1 MKILIVDDLPDNVEL
16 LAQTLEDFDY
26 DVITAENGREA
37 IDRAISDLPD
47 LILLDVMMPDLD
59 GYSVCDILTSK
70 EEMVDIPIIMLTAKT
85 LPEDLKKGF
94 DVGAHD
100 YIKKPFEEVEL
111 IARVQAALKLKESRD
126 ALKSKNDE
134 LFGMAEQLKASNELL
149 FKDIEERKQLE
160 EELNI
165 KNKNL
170 AGLIRDSPV
179 ATIST
184 DLEGRVLTSN
194 PSSMRLLGYRQ
205 DEIIGSN
212 ISKFIGTSIDSS
224 NVGDMNT
231 EITKVDD
238 TKIPVTVSTAV
249 LREVGEDKGF
259 IVTLKD
265 ISELKGLMIQPV
277 EEEEEEDIDDND
289 ELNFWLDDGLCYM
302 INSDDYSAGF
312 EIFIDYVKHRRQGL
326 CITRQSPKKI
336 KRKYNLEKTP
346 IVWLT
351 KADTPEEK
359 CISPEDLTKLDST
372 IKNFIKEANDG
383 FVILEGLEYM
393 GVHNSFSSVLKLINS
408 LSDAIACSTSR
419 LLLLVDSEAF
429 DVKDYHILKR
439 DMELL
444 GAPIKQDLI
453 L

>member
-1 MKILIVDDLPDNVEL
+1 MKILIVDDLADNVEL

-26 DVITAENGREA
+26 DVISANNGREA
-37 IDRAISDLPD
+37 IDRAVSDLPD

-70 EEMVDIPIIMLTAKT
+70 EETLEIPIIMLTAKT

-111 IARVQAALKLKESRD
+111 IARVQAAIKLKESRD

-149 FKDIEERKQLE
+149 FKDIEERKRLE

-165 KNKNL
+165 KNNNL
-170 AGLIRDSPV
+170 AGLIRDSPI
-179 ATIST
+179 ATLST
-184 DLEGRVLTSN
+184 DLDNIVLTSN
-194 PSSMRLLGYRQ
+194 PSSMMLLGYRQ

-212 ISKFIGTSIDSS
+212 ISKFVGTSIDSS

-231 EITKVDD
+231 EITKVDG
-238 TKIPVTVSTAV
+238 TKIPVTVSTAI

-265 ISELKGLMIQPV
+265 LSELKGLIIQPV
-277 EEEEEEDIDDND
+277 EEEEDIGDD
-289 ELNFWLDDGLCYM
+289 ELNLWLDDGICYM

-351 KADTPEEK
+351 KAESPKET

-383 FVILEGLEYM
+383 FVVLEGLEYL

-408 LSDAIACSTSR
+408 LSDAIACSSSR
-419 LLLLVDSEAF
+419 LLILIDSEAF
-429 DVKDYHILKR
+429 DIKDYHILRR
-439 DMELL
+439 DTELL
-444 GAPIKQDLI
+444 GVPIKPDLI
-453 L
+453 S

>member
-1 MKILIVDDLPDNVEL
+1 MKILIVDDLADNVEL

-26 DVITAENGREA
+26 DVISANNGREA
-37 IDRAISDLPD
+37 IDRAVSDLPD

-70 EEMVDIPIIMLTAKT
+70 EETLEIPIIMLTAKT

-111 IARVQAALKLKESRD
+111 IARVQAAIKLKESRD

-149 FKDIEERKQLE
+149 FKDIEERKRLE

-165 KNKNL
+165 KNNNL
-170 AGLIRDSPV
+170 AGLIRDSPI
-179 ATIST
+179 ATLST
-184 DLEGRVLTSN
+184 DLDGRVLTSN

-205 DEIIGSN
+205 EEIIGSN
-212 ISKFIGTSIDSS
+212 ISKFVGTSIDSS

-231 EITKVDD
+231 EITKVDG
-238 TKIPVTVSTAV
+238 TKIPVTVSTAI

-265 ISELKGLMIQPV
+265 LSELKGLIIQPV
-277 EEEEEEDIDDND
+277 EEEEDIGDD
-289 ELNFWLDDGLCYM
+289 ELNLWLDDGICYM

-326 CITRQSPKKI
+326 CITRQSPKNI

-351 KADTPEEK
+351 KADNPKET

-383 FVILEGLEYM
+383 FVVLEGLEYL

-408 LSDAIACSTSR
+408 LSDAIACSSSR
-419 LLLLVDSEAF
+419 LLILIDSEAF
-429 DVKDYHILKR
+429 DIKDYHIIKR
-439 DMELL
+439 DTELL
-444 GAPIKQDLI
+444 GVPIKQDLI
-453 L
+453 S

>member
-1 MKILIVDDLPDNVEL
+1 MKKILVVDDLPDNVEL

-37 IDRAISDLPD
+37 IDKAVSELPD

-70 EEMVDIPIIMLTAKT
+70 EEASDIPIIMLTAKT

-111 IARVQAALKLKESRD
+111 IARVQAALRLKESRD
-126 ALKSKNDE
+126 ALKSKNV
-134 LFGMAEQLKASNELL
+134 ELL
-149 FKDIEERKQLE
+149 NMA

-179 ATIST
+179 ATLST

-194 PSSMRLLGYRQ
+194 PSSLMLLGYSQ
-205 DEIIGSN
+205 EEVIGSD
-212 ISKFIGTSIDSS
+212 ISKFLEMSIDYSS
-224 NVGDMNT
+224 LGDMNT
-231 EITKVDD
+231 QIIKIDGTR
-238 TKIPVTVSTAV
+238 IPVTVSTAV

-265 ISELKGLMIQPV
+265 LSELKGLIIQPV
-277 EEEEEEDIDDND
+277 EEEEEYIDGIDDD
-289 ELNFWLDDGLCYM
+289 PKCWLDDGICYM
-302 INSDDYSAGF
+302 IDNDDYSIGLG
-312 EIFIDYVKHRRQGL
+312 IFIDYVKHRKQGL
-326 CITRQSPKKI
+326 CITRQSPKKV
-336 KRKYNLEKTP
+336 KRKYNLDKTP

-351 KADTPEEK
+351 KAENPEEN

-383 FVILEGLEYM
+383 FVLMEGLEYL
-393 GVHNSFSSVLKLINS
+393 GVHNSFSSVLKFINS
-408 LSDAIACSTSR
+408 LSDAIACSSSR
-419 LLLLVDSEAF
+419 LLLLIDSEAF
-429 DVKDYHILKR
+429 DTKDYHVLKS
-439 DMELL
+439 DMEML
-444 GAPIKQDLI
+444 GVQTRQDLI